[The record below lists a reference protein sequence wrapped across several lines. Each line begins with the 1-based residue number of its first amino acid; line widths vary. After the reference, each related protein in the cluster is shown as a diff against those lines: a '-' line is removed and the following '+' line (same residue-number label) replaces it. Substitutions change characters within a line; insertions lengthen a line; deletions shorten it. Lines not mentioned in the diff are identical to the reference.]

1 MSRLDGYLCL
11 DMQRGCLTNALVT
24 KMAVDIH
31 DQEDNNKEELEH
43 AFRLGEYAHP
53 TLLDAH
59 AAFCTVSCQGQY
71 VPLLISFLW
80 NKYIKAIYVNSL

>member
-1 MSRLDGYLCL
+1 MFGHAKRVFDKCIGDKNGSGY
-11 DMQRGCLTNALVT
+11 
-24 KMAVDIH
+24 